1 MRMHR
6 SSSYKSQEIILEKRR
21 GENVRVVRISSK
33 YIDLISTLIIREKFK
48 CTFGELLEKT

>member
-33 YIDLISTLIIREKFK
+33 YIDLISTLIIRN
-48 CTFGELLEKT
+48 LNVHLVSY